1 MAGAGLANARGRR
14 SCATVEERVESGS
27 AAAARDAL
35 RPISRADRASHA
47 GGGEPMSYLAAPQA
61 RLFSEQAGT
70 GDPPLVFVH
79 GLAGA
84 HDDWQAQV
92 AYFRR
97 RQRVVACDLPGHGAS
112 PGDPARCAI
121 EPYGADVIAVLRA
134 LDLPPAVLVGHSMG
148 VRVVLQAYV
157 DAPHRVAG
165 LVLVD
170 GSRLATGEPAAAA
183 QAVRQQMQAIGYRAF
198 MHDFFSGMFLPESD
212 PALKARIVARALAL
226 PDAIGTALFP
236 RIAAWDAASAAA
248 ALAQVAVPL
257 LVIQSTALNPQRI
270 RVPLEPGDWSPWLAL
285 VRQMAPAAQIAIVPN
300 AGHYVMVEQPQVVN
314 RRIAQ
319 FVDQLARS
327 S

>member
-27 AAAARDAL
+27 ATAARDAL

-70 GDPPLVFVH
+70 GDPPLV
-79 GLAGA
+79 
-84 HDDWQAQV
+84 
-92 AYFRR
+92 RR

-121 EPYGADVIAVLRA
+121 KPYGADVIAVLRA

-212 PALKARIVARALAL
+212 PTLKARIVARALAL
-226 PDAIGTALFP
+226 PDAIGAALFP